1 MSHLKPISRYDHGRR
16 IDKKAYE
23 LNIAGAPANANA
35 DPRGMQSSDE
45 NEVLN
50 GEDLPINQAYVE
62 NGGVVRRE
70 IGLEEDIFDE
80 ATIQ

>member
-1 MSHLKPISRYDHGRR
+1 MSHLKPISNYDHGRR

-23 LNIAGAPANANA
+23 LNLGSTPASANAF
-35 DPRGMQSSDE
+35 PRGTQSSHE
-45 NEVLN
+45 NDDLN
-50 GEDLPINQAYVE
+50 SEDHPIDQAYVE
-62 NGGVVRRE
+62 DGGIVRRE